1 MRSLG
6 IVRVVVPLIGVAV
19 FWWLQPDLFM
29 RLANLAIAFDAE
41 PSGPTSHPMF
51 LSGAAILLIG
61 IALRFGL
68 PLILKASLFLPY
80 VATAA
85 SRRIGR
91 RLTFDPT
98 RDLPADS
105 LAPDSREATAVDR
118 AIAAALAAR
127 QGAEPPELQSAPPAF
142 VKDDRAFGGGA
153 RPAAHPFGRRDAA
166 A

>member
-1 MRSLG
+1 LRSFG
-6 IVRVVVPLIGVAV
+6 IVRVAVALVGIAV
-19 FWWLQPDLFM
+19 FWRLQPDLFA
-29 RLANLAIAFDAE
+29 LLVNLAIASDAE

-51 LSGAAILLIG
+51 LSGAGILLIG

-68 PLILKASLFLPY
+68 PLLLKASLFLPY
-80 VATAA
+80 AATAA

-91 RLTFDPT
+91 RATFDPA

-105 LAPDSREATAVDR
+105 LAPGSPEEAAVDR

-127 QGAEPPELQSAPPAF
+127 SHDPGAQSTGIAKTDHTPGAVPPAPT
-142 VKDDRAFGGGA
+142 R
-153 RPAAHPFGRRDAA
+153 PFGRHDAA